1 MKVVQTQILNLSNNS
16 GQVPTG
22 QISIPYVLKDRVLL
36 SPGVWNGL
44 HFTKEQISLA
54 FNNTDWNNKENFALI
69 YDHDA
74 RASNWLG
81 NVINRHLSEDG
92 SMVGDLELYD
102 EDLIN
107 KLVLGKAKLG
117 ISARVLGVENEMGEF
132 ENFTFNNFSVVYDP
146 ACKNAYINLS
156 KNKQLEK
163 LDSIFEEL
171 KGIIK
176 ELSGETTSV
185 VTQGAEIENACT
197 GQKIK
202 YGKKKLED
210 DEEEEETEET
220 TELKE
225 VVEEKPTQSLSENL
239 DIIER
244 GSNMIEQKMAENE
257 IIEESKNLE
266 TTKDVSAE
274 LSAKLDEV
282 ILSIKKLSEDLAKS
296 FELKQNEVK
305 SEVTETP
312 KELEAKV
319 EESAEVLS
327 LRKEVQE
334 LKASSKVA
342 LSEPKVDS
350 FSKPKTSMLL
360 GTQLTPAENKLREV
374 LLKNANQTN

>member
-92 SMVGDLELYD
+92 SIVGDLELYD

-360 GTQLTPAENKLREV
+360 GTQLTTAENKLREV

>member
-92 SMVGDLELYD
+92 SIVGDLELYD

>member
-92 SMVGDLELYD
+92 SIVGDLELYD

-176 ELSGETTSV
+176 ELSGETTSG

>member
-1 MKVVQTQILNLSNNS
+1 MKVVQTQTLNLSNNS
-16 GQVPTG
+16 GQFQKG
-22 QISIPYVLKDRVLL
+22 QISVPYLLKDRVLL

-44 HFTKEQISLA
+44 NFSKNQIELA
-54 FNNTDWNNKENFALI
+54 FKNTDWTNKENFALI
-69 YDHDA
+69 YDHDP

-81 NVINRHLSEDG
+81 NVINIHLSEDG
-92 SMVGDLELYD
+92 AVVGDLELFD

-117 ISARVLGVENEMGEF
+117 ISARVLGSENDFGEF

-176 ELSGETTSV
+176 ELSGETTSG